1 MPQDGRDSE
10 RARLTWRCRRGRR
23 EWDLLLLDW
32 LGRCYDSSTAA
43 QRARFAA
50 VLELSDPELER
61 YLLQAEHP
69 LGAELPVP
77 PAAEPLAGG
86 DTLKLNTIT

>member
-1 MPQDGRDSE
+1 MPDSAGRESE
-10 RARLTWRCRRGRR
+10 RARLAWRCRRGRR

-32 LGRCYDSSTAA
+32 LSRHYDSATAA

-50 VLELSDPELER
+50 VLELTDPELER

-69 LGAELPVP
+69 LKAELPELKGG
-77 PAAEPLAGG
+77 EPLAVGR
-86 DTLKLNTIT
+86 L